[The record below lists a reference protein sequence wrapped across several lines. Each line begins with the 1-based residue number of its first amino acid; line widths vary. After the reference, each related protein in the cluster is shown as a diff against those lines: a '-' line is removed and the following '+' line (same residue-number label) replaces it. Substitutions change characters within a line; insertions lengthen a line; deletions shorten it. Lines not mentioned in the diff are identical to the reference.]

1 MRVFAAVLLACA
13 VATTAQAKGRP
24 FTVEDLLSLEDTGH
38 AAFSADGRWLV
49 YETFAPWKTA
59 QRFDRD
65 FSTQDA
71 RQLIAVVDKDGN
83 GEMGF
88 EEFKEL
94 LEEIMV

>member
-1 MRVFAAVLLACA
+1 MPALGHQDRNGEITPEELTLVL
-13 VATTAQAKGRP
+13 
-24 FTVEDLLSLEDTGH
+24 
-38 AAFSADGRWLV
+38 
-49 YETFAPWKTA
+49 

-94 LEEIMV
+94 LEEIME